1 MSKHNTNFDNIEK
14 SAKLPIGPTFAIPG
28 PTLPSVVRTALNV
41 VSKSKL
47 SSDTNMTDTIK
58 INVNRTQNIGTD
70 FLTADP
76 DDSD

>member
-47 SSDTNMTDTIK
+47 SSDTNMCYK